1 MPYAKPE
8 VRASAWTAE
17 DYQTRL
23 AELRSEWSD
32 LQQKDRESDDFRKAK
47 KDLFEERESLDFE
60 YRIVRAQSGVLL
72 PAEQQNLLHLQA
84 PGGGEMRSFGQMLVE
99 DANFSEWMKRADG
112 NSPVVTIDR
121 ANLAQQH
128 RMVQQE
134 IRTLLD
140 IAGGSPL
147 LPVGQPF
154 LPSQSVDRRRLFI
167 RDVIAP
173 GSTTLNAVPY
183 VRELNA
189 AANETAASTVAEG
202 ATKPEAKI
210 EFIDDLA
217 PVRDIAITL
226 PVTNQLFEDGAAVMS
241 YVNNRL
247 SYMLELREELEI
259 LLGNGVA
266 PDLKG
271 ILTYSEVQSQS
282 FVAGEI
288 AITIGNAIAKV
299 NEVNGEPNAVAM
311 SPTNYWQMV
320 TNREAGAIFDAGTPF
335 QGTANTV
342 WGLPIVRTRALATNK
357 ALVGDFRLGAQIFD
371 RSQARIQSFEQHS
384 DFAAKNK
391 RLLRA
396 EERLAL
402 AVYRPDWFVNT
413 TLG

>member
-8 VRASAWTAE
+8 VRATAWSAS

-23 AELRSEWSD
+23 AELRSEFAD
-32 LQQKDRESDDFRKAK
+32 LSQKDRESDDYRSAK
-47 KDLFEERESLDFE
+47 KALFQEREDLDFE
-60 YRIVRAQSGVLL
+60 YRIVRQQSGELL
-72 PAEQQNLLHLQA
+72 PEERAARMGLQI
-84 PGGGEMRSFGQMLVE
+84 PGGVEHRSFGELLITNE
-99 DANFSEWMKRADG
+99 AFAEWMKNPRDRSPSVELRG
-112 NSPVVTIDR
+112 NF
-121 ANLAQQH
+121 AQQW
-128 RMVQQE
+128 RSGAE
-134 IRTLLD
+134 YRTLLD
-140 IAGGSPL
+140 STGGDPL
-147 LPVGQPF
+147 LPVAQPF

-173 GSTTLNAVPY
+173 GSTNFNAVPY

-202 ATKPEAKI
+202 GTKPEATI
-210 EFIDDLA
+210 EFVDDLA

-241 YVNNRL
+241 YVNGRL

-259 LLGNGVA
+259 LNGNGIS

-271 ILTYSEVQSQS
+271 ILTYSGVQTQS
-282 FVAGEI
+282 FTAGEI

-320 TNREAGAIFDAGTPF
+320 TNRESGAIFDAGTPF
-335 QGTANTV
+335 ASTAVTV
-342 WGLPIVRTRALATNK
+342 WGLPIVKTRSLATNK

-371 RSQARIQSFEQHS
+371 RSQARIESFEQHS
-384 DFAAKNK
+384 DYAAKNK

-402 AVYRPDWFVNT
+402 AVYRPDWFVST
-413 TLG
+413 TLA